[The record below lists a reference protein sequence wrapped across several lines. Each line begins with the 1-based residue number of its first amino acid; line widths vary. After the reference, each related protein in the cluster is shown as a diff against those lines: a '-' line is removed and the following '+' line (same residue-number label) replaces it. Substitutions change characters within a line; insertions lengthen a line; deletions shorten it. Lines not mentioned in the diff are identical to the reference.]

1 VKFSEHFLA
10 KSLISNFVVGVRQ
23 SNNFYVT
30 IKLLILTILLLLKE
44 FTEGGMILIQFQN
57 IVKKYRTK
65 TIIDNF
71 SLDIEDGQLVV
82 FIGPSGCGKTTLLK
96 MINRLIKPTAGKIL
110 LNGTDISTMNPIEL
124 RRNIGYVIQN
134 TGLFPHMT
142 IRENLELIPKLK
154 GEDSASINKKT
165 VELLTMVGMNPE
177 EFLERYPKEL
187 SGGQQQRVGVARA
200 FSTDSDIILMDEPFS
215 ALDPVTRS
223 ALQEELYQMQKE
235 LNKTIIFVTHD
246 MDEAIKIADKLCILK
261 DGDILQ
267 YDTPENILK
276 NPANN
281 FVENFIGKRRIWNN
295 PELLKAEDI
304 MIQNPVKITT
314 KRTVLQAIEIMKENK
329 VDSLMVTDKSNVL
342 IGLVTLKGIQLLN
355 RNSIIETVMEQEI
368 LTVSEDTNLINV
380 LKTMNEHKIGFVPV
394 VNHTNQLLGLI
405 TRSSILS
412 VLSSQ
417 LIDLEVAF

>member
-1 VKFSEHFLA
+1 MKFSEHFLA

-30 IKLLILTILLLLKE
+30 IKLLILTIPLLLKE

-142 IRENLELIPKLK
+142 IKENLELIPKLK
-154 GEDSASINKKT
+154 GEDPASINKKT
-165 VELLTMVGMNPE
+165 VELLTMVGLNPE
-177 EFLERYPKEL
+177 EYLDRYPKEL

-223 ALQEELYQMQKE
+223 
-235 LNKTIIFVTHD
+235 
-246 MDEAIKIADKLCILK
+246 C
-261 DGDILQ
+261 
-267 YDTPENILK
+267 PS
-276 NPANN
+276 
-281 FVENFIGKRRIWNN
+281 R
-295 PELLKAEDI
+295 
-304 MIQNPVKITT
+304 
-314 KRTVLQAIEIMKENK
+314 RTVPDAKRIKQDDHLCN
-329 VDSLMVTDKSNVL
+329 T
-342 IGLVTLKGIQLLN
+342 
-355 RNSIIETVMEQEI
+355 
-368 LTVSEDTNLINV
+368 
-380 LKTMNEHKIGFVPV
+380 
-394 VNHTNQLLGLI
+394 
-405 TRSSILS
+405 
-412 VLSSQ
+412 
-417 LIDLEVAF
+417 

>member
-1 VKFSEHFLA
+1 
-10 KSLISNFVVGVRQ
+10 
-23 SNNFYVT
+23 
-30 IKLLILTILLLLKE
+30 
-44 FTEGGMILIQFQN
+44 MIQFRN

-65 TIIDNF
+65 TVIEEF
-71 SLDIEDGQLVV
+71 TLDIEAGQLIV

-96 MINRLIKPTAGKIL
+96 MVNKLIEPTSGKIL
-110 LNGTDISTMNPIEL
+110 VNGTDITEMNPIEL

-142 IRENLELIPKLK
+142 IQENLELIPKLK
-154 GEDSASINKKT
+154 GENPEAIEKKT
-165 VELLTMVGMNPE
+165 TDLLNMVGLNPE
-177 EFLERYPKEL
+177 EYLHRYPKEL

-223 ALQEELYQMQKE
+223 TLQDELYQMQKE

-246 MDEAIKIADKLCILK
+246 MDEAIKIADKICILK
-261 DGDILQ
+261 DGHILQ

-276 NPANN
+276 NPANP
-281 FVENFIGKRRIWNN
+281 FVEDFIGKRRVWNN

-304 MIQNPVKITT
+304 MIHQPVKITA
-314 KRTVLQAIEIMKENK
+314 KRTVLQAIEIMKERK
-329 VDSLMVTDKSNVL
+329 VDSLIVTDRNQQL
-342 IGLVTLKGIQLLN
+342 LGIVTLKGIQLLN
-355 RNSIIETVMEQEI
+355 RNMVLEEIMEKNV
-368 LTVSEDTNLINV
+368 LSVSQDTNLIAV
-380 LKTMNEHKIGFVPV
+380 LAAMNEHKIGYLPV
-394 VNHTNQLLGLI
+394 VNSANQLIGLI

-412 VLSSQ
+412 ALSSQ

>member
-1 VKFSEHFLA
+1 
-10 KSLISNFVVGVRQ
+10 
-23 SNNFYVT
+23 
-30 IKLLILTILLLLKE
+30 
-44 FTEGGMILIQFQN
+44 MILIQFQN

-65 TIIDNF
+65 TIIRNF

-96 MINRLIKPTAGKIL
+96 MINRLIQPTSGKIF
-110 LNGTDISTMNPIEL
+110 LNGTDISKMNPIEL

-142 IRENLELIPKLK
+142 IQENLELIPKLK
-154 GEDSASINKKT
+154 GESMDLIEKKT
-165 VELLTMVGMNPE
+165 VELLKMVGLTE
-177 EFLERYPKEL
+177 EYLQRYPKEL

-200 FSTDSDIILMDEPFS
+200 FSTNSDIILMDEPFS

-246 MDEAIKIADKLCILK
+246 MDEAIKIADKICLLK
-261 DGDILQ
+261 DGDLLQ

-276 NPANN
+276 NPTND

-295 PELLKAEDI
+295 PEILKAEDI

-314 KRTVLQAIEIMKENK
+314 KRNVLQAIEIMKENK
-329 VDSLMVTDKSNVL
+329 VDSLMVTDKQNAL
-342 IGLVTLKGIQLLN
+342 IGLVTLKGIQLHN
-355 RNSIIETVMEQEI
+355 RNAIIEDIMEQEV
-368 LTVSEDTNLINV
+368 LSVSQDTDLISV
-380 LKTMNEHKIGFVPV
+380 LKTMNDHQIGYVPV
-394 VNHTNQLLGLI
+394 VNNSSQLLGLI

-412 VLSSQ
+412 ALSSQ
-417 LIDLEVAF
+417 LIEMEVAF